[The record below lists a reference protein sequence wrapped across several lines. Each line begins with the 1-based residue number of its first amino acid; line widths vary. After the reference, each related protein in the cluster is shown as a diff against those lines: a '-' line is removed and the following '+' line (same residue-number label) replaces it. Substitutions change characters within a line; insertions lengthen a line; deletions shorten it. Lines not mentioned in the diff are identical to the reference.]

1 MVDRAIKV
9 AILEGDFAAICD
21 LGFPLALSLQLQTNA
36 LKLSEALWTAKSSG
50 SGFSVSLFWPS
61 TKVSNMKSLK
71 KKRRRRRNPRTT
83 TKVDVATS
91 TSTPVHLPQS
101 STTTA
106 SLDSLSPN
114 SAHPVDIVAKSATP
128 TPDAPVASLPATN
141 ELPVQ
146 SSSSENQSACSDS
159 RHNADSDT
167 ETELEVDL
175 LSCTEV
181 AYEKREDTH
190 GVAYCDAS
198 NMYQW
203 TPVVG
208 KRRRRT
214 PLPDY
219 MLRRFPP
226 HRRQE
231 LQMIS
236 SDSESSDSDQPLDI
250 PEKASVKFA
259 VCDGKPGLQV
269 RTRNTSNWT
278 PIASRTRAKL
288 NKE

>member
-1 MVDRAIKV
+1 
-9 AILEGDFAAICD
+9 
-21 LGFPLALSLQLQTNA
+21 
-36 LKLSEALWTAKSSG
+36 
-50 SGFSVSLFWPS
+50 
-61 TKVSNMKSLK
+61 MKSLK

-91 TSTPVHLPQS
+91 TSTPVHLPRS

-114 SAHPVDIVAKSATP
+114 SAHPVAKSTP
-128 TPDAPVASLPATN
+128 ASLPATN

-146 SSSSENQSACSDS
+146 SSPSENQSACSDS

-208 KRRRRT
+208 KKRRRT

>member
-1 MVDRAIKV
+1 MVIAKVMVEGKKFKVQKMVDRAIKV

-106 SLDSLSPN
+106 RLDSLSPN
-114 SAHPVDIVAKSATP
+114 SAHPVHIVAKPATP

-141 ELPVQ
+141 ELPV
-146 SSSSENQSACSDS
+146 
-159 RHNADSDT
+159 
-167 ETELEVDL
+167 
-175 LSCTEV
+175 
-181 AYEKREDTH
+181 
-190 GVAYCDAS
+190 
-198 NMYQW
+198 
-203 TPVVG
+203 
-208 KRRRRT
+208 
-214 PLPDY
+214 
-219 MLRRFPP
+219 
-226 HRRQE
+226 
-231 LQMIS
+231 
-236 SDSESSDSDQPLDI
+236 
-250 PEKASVKFA
+250 
-259 VCDGKPGLQV
+259 
-269 RTRNTSNWT
+269 
-278 PIASRTRAKL
+278 
-288 NKE
+288 